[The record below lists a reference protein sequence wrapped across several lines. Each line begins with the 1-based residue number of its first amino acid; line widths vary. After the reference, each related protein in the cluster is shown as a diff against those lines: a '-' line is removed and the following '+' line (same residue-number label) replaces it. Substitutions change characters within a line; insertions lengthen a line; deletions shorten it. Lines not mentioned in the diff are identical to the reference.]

1 MITETNKEGL
11 GPLVL
16 KISFA
21 IMSIKIKEKDEK
33 EETLKAFKLFDD
45 DATRSISLNN
55 IKKVAKEV
63 GEKLTEDK
71 WQEMLAEAD
80 HDGDGERN
88 GKHSWGGRGRPALI
102 SSALYLRGRLDSLAV
117 EQFNNVYIRVSISIF
132 SLG

>member
-71 WQEMLAEAD
+71 
-80 HDGDGERN
+80 
-88 GKHSWGGRGRPALI
+88 
-102 SSALYLRGRLDSLAV
+102 
-117 EQFNNVYIRVSISIF
+117 
-132 SLG
+132 